1 MRHVVRDLYRFGPAS
16 ITVLMIVASAPV
28 PPSALY
34 HYESLLEH
42 LFDLCLGVA
51 LLWHIALIVSRR
63 PTGEKVFYGFY
74 ALIHLPIIFAVGI
87 YEGMFLTGNWL

>member
-1 MRHVVRDLYRFGPAS
+1 MRPVLSDIYRFQPAS
-16 ITVLMIVASAPV
+16 ITVLMFVASAPF

-34 HYESLLEH
+34 RYESLLEH

-51 LLWHIALIVSRR
+51 LLWHIALIVIGR
-63 PTGEKVFYGFY
+63 PRGAKVFYGFY
-74 ALIHLPIIFAVGI
+74 ALIHLPVIFAVGL